1 MNKQRPVSIGVTSYK
16 FPITA
21 ITSITHRIT
30 GVILF
35 FAVPMLLWAL
45 GEASSS
51 SQGFNNVVDIIKS
64 PLGKIVTW
72 GIVSSVAFHVIAG
85 VRHLI
90 MDMGYGEEFES
101 ARVGA
106 TLVIVLSAIAII
118 AAGVWVW

>member
-51 SQGFNNVVDIIKS
+51 SQGFNNVADIIKS